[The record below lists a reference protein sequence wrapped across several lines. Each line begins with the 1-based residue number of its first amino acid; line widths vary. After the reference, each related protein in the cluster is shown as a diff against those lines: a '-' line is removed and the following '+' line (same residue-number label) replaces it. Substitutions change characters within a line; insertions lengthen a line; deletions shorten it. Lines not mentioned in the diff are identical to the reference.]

1 MTDDD
6 PEESG
11 EKVVSCPVEGCD
23 AEHPTRGLHLHLMR
37 SVGDGHGEQGDYP
50 DVDVDDLKEVGR
62 QDVDVDYPNKRQSES
77 TARMCAYCS
86 SPFKGKGGVM
96 RHLGL
101 VEGRKDH
108 PPNANALH
116 EPEDFVKVR
125 LDEDDNVVGVVESV
139 SDDHEEVNREDGRHS
154 EVQPSAS
161 FTKEEIAYIYEVM
174 SEAGVDDEDFRMLL
188 QQKFLQTLD
197 REGGRTR

>member
-6 PEESG
+6 RDG
-11 EKVVSCPVEGCD
+11 ERVVRCPVEGCH
-23 AEHPTRGLHLHLMR
+23 AEKLARGMHLHILR
-37 SVGDGHGEQGDYP
+37 SSDAAHGEQGEIPAGVTLDN
-50 DVDVDDLKEVGR
+50 LEEVGR
-62 QDVDVDYPNKRQSES
+62 ESVDIDYPESRASES
-77 TARMCAYCS
+77 VARMCPYCS

-125 LDEDDNVVGVVESV
+125 LDKDDNVVGVVESV
-139 SDDHEEVNREDGRHS
+139 SDDHDEVNREDGQDG
-154 EVQPSAS
+154 EVPPSVS

-174 SEAGVDDEDFRMLL
+174 SEADIDDEDLRMLL

-197 REGGRTR
+197 REGE

>member
-1 MTDDD
+1 MSDDD

-11 EKVVSCPVEGCD
+11 EKVVACPVEGCD

-50 DVDVDDLKEVGR
+50 DVDVDDLREVGR
-62 QDVDVDYPNKRQSES
+62 QDVVVDYPEERKSES
-77 TARMCAYCS
+77 VARMCPYCS

-116 EPEDFVKVR
+116 EPEDFTVVR
-125 LDEDDNVVGVVESV
+125 LDEDENVVGVVENV
-139 SDDHEEVNREDGRHS
+139 SANDDEANREEGGGG

-161 FTKEEIAYIYEVM
+161 FTRDEIGYIYEVM
-174 SEAGVDDEDFRMLL
+174 SDADVDDEGLRILL
-188 QQKFLQTLD
+188 QRKFLQSLD
-197 REGGRTR
+197 RDD